1 MAQSSLL
8 AKCPSRILRWWYRCG
23 MNQTSMY
30 EMRHSIV
37 KAVSDFVEIE
47 GEEMVEVNISNEPDL
62 GTVYSVAVPVRCG
75 GPPMS
80 ITPGLSSESYPYS
93 QEALIAWSFQVQI
106 IIETCAKAKEKA
118 LPLDPN
124 YHTLHP

>member
-1 MAQSSLL
+1 
-8 AKCPSRILRWWYRCG
+8 

-62 GTVYSVAVPVRCG
+62 GTVYSVAVPVR
-75 GPPMS
+75 
-80 ITPGLSSESYPYS
+80 
-93 QEALIAWSFQVQI
+93 
-106 IIETCAKAKEKA
+106 
-118 LPLDPN
+118 
-124 YHTLHP
+124 